1 MSESLS
7 YLTPFRQSIRNVLG
21 YDPFT
26 LRSTTAPQNTSVVEQ
41 LLAAERARS
50 LAAPG
55 APDAPEA
62 PRAYG
67 DMEGDSASNPS
78 PSTPSPDQSLQ
89 GIANSIGT
97 GLAVGTGPMGIAT
110 AIGSLTL
117 SDLAGRSPSFN
128 IGNRGALSALSDI
141 FGFTTP
147 QQTALNAADLA
158 DLDSYAADLAALTT
172 DPNAINEFYAED
184 AAAAAA
190 NAVSAEEAAEANAM
204 AQGLQSP
211 GFGFGSY
218 GYGTPSTGGSG
229 NFGAAAEAGRGGTV
243 GPPGQ
248 YNDQSTYGQ
257 GGGAPGP
264 GPGPGASVGSPGDYG
279 TDQSDSFKSGGLV
292 PLAGGGKIAIGP
304 GGGLDDLIPTSI
316 NGRRAAALSDGEFVM
331 PADVVSMMG
340 DGSSNAGARRLYDMV
355 RQIRESKT
363 GTSRQAG
370 PLPVGEILK
379 RTMS

>member
-7 YLTPFRQSIRNVLG
+7 YLTPFQQAMRNATG
-21 YDPFT
+21 YDPLAPQT
-26 LRSTTAPQNTSVVEQ
+26 QTAPIPTSVLEQ

-50 LAAPG
+50 FAAPG
-55 APDAPEA
+55 SPDAPEA

-89 GIANSIGT
+89 GLANAIGT
-97 GLAVGTGPMGIAT
+97 GIAVGTGPMGIAT
-110 AIGSLTL
+110 ALGSLAL
-117 SDLAGRSPSFN
+117 SDLAGRAPSFN
-128 IGNRGALSALSDI
+128 LGARGTLGALSDI
-141 FGFTTP
+141 FGFDRGREATEPAPEPPGEETVSDDP
-147 QQTALNAADLA
+147 MADVDPGVDTDTDTDAATDA
-158 DLDSYAADLAALTT
+158 GPGT
-172 DPNAINEFYAED
+172 DPGA
-184 AAAAAA
+184 
-190 NAVSAEEAAEANAM
+190 
-204 AQGLQSP
+204 G
-211 GFGFGSY
+211 GFGATDSSEDG
-218 GYGTPSTGGSG
+218 GYGGES
-229 NFGAAAEAGRGGTV
+229 
-243 GPPGQ
+243 Q
-248 YNDQSTYGQ
+248 
-257 GGGAPGP
+257 
-264 GPGPGASVGSPGDYG
+264 
-279 TDQSDSFKSGGLV
+279 FKAGGLV

-340 DGSSNAGARRLYDMV
+340 DGSSNAGARRLYDLV

>member
-7 YLTPFRQSIRNVLG
+7 YLTPFQQAMRNATG
-21 YDPFT
+21 YDPLT
-26 LRSTTAPQNTSVVEQ
+26 PQTQTAPIPTSVLEQ

-55 APDAPEA
+55 SPEAPEA

-67 DMEGDSASNPS
+67 DLEGDSASNPS
-78 PSTPSPDQSLQ
+78 KSTPSPDQSARGMFNAALTAGSLLAGPQ
-89 GIANSIGT
+89 TFAARAGM
-97 GLAVGTGPMGIAT
+97 GLA
-110 AIGSLTL
+110 L
-117 SDLAGRSPSFN
+117 SDLAGRAPSFN
-128 IGNRGALSALSDI
+128 IGTRGALSALGDI
-141 FGFTTP
+141 FGLAPSVPNDPVEDDVISDLPQADIDPGIEVAEPDNDKDLGVDKGGDFGEAQSEDTTG
-147 QQTALNAADLA
+147 TGESK
-158 DLDSYAADLAALTT
+158 DSTT
-172 DPNAINEFYAED
+172 SDP
-184 AAAAAA
+184 
-190 NAVSAEEAAEANAM
+190 
-204 AQGLQSP
+204 
-211 GFGFGSY
+211 
-218 GYGTPSTGGSG
+218 
-229 NFGAAAEAGRGGTV
+229 
-243 GPPGQ
+243 
-248 YNDQSTYGQ
+248 
-257 GGGAPGP
+257 
-264 GPGPGASVGSPGDYG
+264 
-279 TDQSDSFKSGGLV
+279 FKAGGLV

>member
-7 YLTPFRQSIRNVLG
+7 YLTPFQQAMRNATG
-21 YDPFT
+21 YDPLAPQT
-26 LRSTTAPQNTSVVEQ
+26 QTAPIPTSVLEQ

-55 APDAPEA
+55 SPEAPEA

-78 PSTPSPDQSLQ
+78 PSIPSPDQSARGMFNAALTA
-89 GIANSIGT
+89 GSLLAGPAAFASRAGLSLALADLTGRAPSFNMSTPGMISSLGEVFGLTAPT
-97 GLAVGTGPMGIAT
+97 GLAA
-110 AIGSLTL
+110 A
-117 SDLAGRSPSFN
+117 
-128 IGNRGALSALSDI
+128 NR
-141 FGFTTP
+141 
-147 QQTALNAADLA
+147 ADLTGFSA
-158 DLDSYAADLAALTT
+158 DMAQT
-172 DPNAINEFYAED
+172 ED
-184 AAAAAA
+184 K
-190 NAVSAEEAAEANAM
+190 AEAEAM

-211 GFGFGSY
+211 TFGTGSY
-218 GYGTPSTGGSG
+218 GFGTPSTGGSG
-229 NFGAAAEAGRGGTV
+229 DFSAQNQTERDDAMAAALGHEHGLDA
-243 GPPGQ
+243 
-248 YNDQSTYGQ
+248 YGNP
-257 GGGAPGP
+257 GGAPGSN
-264 GPGPGASVGSPGDYG
+264 PGAGGYG
-279 TDQSDSFKSGGLV
+279 ATDSSEDGGYGGESQFKAGGLV